1 MTQMIG
7 RALRGKKAGGTD
19 KAYVVSFVDD
29 WKNKISWIN
38 PKILIESNYN
48 DDINNPKERNKNI
61 VRLIALNKIEEFAK
75 IIDNTVNTE
84 ALENL
89 PFIERIP
96 VGIYSFS
103 ILLNSTEDEH
113 NEKICDILLYDCFK
127 NELENF
133 INNLDNI
140 FKECNVEE
148 KEYLSDREIYDK
160 DLGERAKLKYINELW
175 DDENNFLKLFFNGDK
190 KLLYDILNKELS
202 KISFESEEECID
214 CIEVNYEDVDE
225 KH

>member
-29 WKNKISWIN
+29 WKDKISWVN

-48 DDINNPKERNKNI
+48 DDINDPKERNKNI

-84 ALENL
+84 GLEKL
-89 PFIERIP
+89 SFIERIP

-103 ILLNSTEDEH
+103 ILLNNTEDEH
-113 NEKICDILLYDCFK
+113 NEKICDILVYDCFK
-127 NELENF
+127 NELESL
-133 INNLDNI
+133 IDNLDNI
-140 FKECNVEE
+140 FKECNIEE
-148 KEYLSDREIYDK
+148 KEYLSDREVNKLCNLAK
-160 DLGERAKLKYINELW
+160 DLYLKGS
-175 DDENNFLKLFFNGDK
+175 DT
-190 KLLYDILNKELS
+190 
-202 KISFESEEECID
+202 
-214 CIEVNYEDVDE
+214 
-225 KH
+225 